1 MNQSATHSHATRDD
15 HLAAP
20 ALFLLSIA
28 ILTLEILETRI
39 FAYSLTPIM
48 FFAAIGVA
56 LLGLGTAGTF
66 LTLWKGWRDIPLGKI
81 GAFGS
86 LGFAVAIVCA
96 HAILART
103 SREIVSFLE
112 PISIFTFF
120 MLSVPYFFAG
130 LAVTACLTRGSG
142 GIHKNYLV
150 NLFGSAAGCFVVFF
164 VLKPL
169 GGTQLLIV
177 ICLLSVIAAALFI
190 GKPTAKSGTLLG
202 AFAIACVIA
211 YPNSDALFPFVPD
224 KNSTLSRVERYYE
237 EGRTDLKIDEKLMD
251 IWDPTGRIQVHT
263 LTELNASMP
272 GPVPHYW
279 YTQDGS
285 AGSFIYGDGV
295 APGATSGL
303 FDYTVY
309 GAAYPLFD
317 NVEAADVLV
326 IGLGGGPDVIGAR
339 YRNVKSIAG
348 VDINETAIKTVGTTM
363 ADFTGDLYGGENTRI
378 FRMDGRTFVRAN
390 EDKYDLIMMSGADT
404 KSVHAGLSLA
414 ISENNLYTVESY
426 SEYLDRLKPRGIVS
440 ILRFG
445 DFEGLR
451 LVTIAIQALKEF
463 GITDN
468 PANHIAVLKQGY
480 RYTLLMS
487 VDPLP
492 EAAIARL
499 EDWVEAIPAPDTG
512 IRVPAWDELG
522 VGFEMPPEILF
533 PAASAGDSAPN
544 NDVTRYLQAVEQGTG
559 REFIAEYDRNISPTT
574 DNKPFFFDYQRL
586 DELFSNT
593 AQHYKRFAGFIAS
606 TALLALLLILL
617 PRVALGTGALSEFGF
632 ARSMIYFICLGAGF
646 MTLEIGFVQKFV
658 LYLGHQS
665 YAVTVVLAT
674 LLVAAGLGSGMA
686 GKYHWSQLNII
697 RFRVVPAILLL
708 GALILIAFDWIAYN
722 TAGLP
727 LGGRILL
734 SISILAPLGFALGI
748 PFPSGLA
755 VLNDTAPRMVP
766 WGIGI
771 NGFASVVATSA
782 SLPFA
787 MLLGYKT
794 VLSLGL
800 AFYLLA
806 AITFPATARKNT

>member
-1 MNQSATHSHATRDD
+1 
-15 HLAAP
+15 
-20 ALFLLSIA
+20 
-28 ILTLEILETRI
+28 
-39 FAYSLTPIM
+39 
-48 FFAAIGVA
+48 
-56 LLGLGTAGTF
+56 
-66 LTLWKGWRDIPLGKI
+66 
-81 GAFGS
+81 
-86 LGFAVAIVCA
+86 
-96 HAILART
+96 
-103 SREIVSFLE
+103 
-112 PISIFTFF
+112 
-120 MLSVPYFFAG
+120 
-130 LAVTACLTRGSG
+130 
-142 GIHKNYLV
+142 
-150 NLFGSAAGCFVVFF
+150 
-164 VLKPL
+164 
-169 GGTQLLIV
+169 
-177 ICLLSVIAAALFI
+177 
-190 GKPTAKSGTLLG
+190 
-202 AFAIACVIA
+202 
-211 YPNSDALFPFVPD
+211 
-224 KNSTLSRVERYYE
+224 
-237 EGRTDLKIDEKLMD
+237 
-251 IWDPTGRIQVHT
+251 
-263 LTELNASMP
+263 
-272 GPVPHYW
+272 
-279 YTQDGS
+279 
-285 AGSFIYGDGV
+285 
-295 APGATSGL
+295 
-303 FDYTVY
+303 
-309 GAAYPLFD
+309 
-317 NVEAADVLV
+317 
-326 IGLGGGPDVIGAR
+326 
-339 YRNVKSIAG
+339 
-348 VDINETAIKTVGTTM
+348 
-363 ADFTGDLYGGENTRI
+363 
-378 FRMDGRTFVRAN
+378 MDGRTFVRAN

-426 SEYLDRLKPRGIVS
+426 IEYLDRLKPGGVVS

-487 VDPLP
+487 VDPLSA
-492 EAAIARL
+492 AAISRL
-499 EDWVEAIPAPDTG
+499 ADWVAEVPAPDTG

-522 VGFEMPPEILF
+522 VGFDMPPEILY
-533 PAASAGDSAPN
+533 PAPAGQAV
-544 NDVTRYLQAVEQGTG
+544 NDVTRYLKAVEQGSDNK
-559 REFIAEYDRNISPTT
+559 FIAEYTRNIRPTT

-617 PRVALGTGALSEFGF
+617 PRIALGTGALSDFGF
-632 ARSMIYFICLGAGF
+632 VRSMTYFICLGAGF

-686 GKYHWSQLNII
+686 GKYHWSKISII
-697 RFRVVPAILLL
+697 RFRVVPAVLLL
-708 GALILIAFDWIAYN
+708 GALILLAFDWIAFN

-755 VLNDTAPRMVP
+755 VLEETAPRMVP

-771 NGFASVVATSA
+771 NAFASVVATSA

-806 AITFPATARKNT
+806 AITFPVTARQST